1 MTGTRP
7 IESVAIVLYEGFDE
21 LGAIGPYE
29 VLENLPKPGP
39 ISMSH
44 STRSNLPAG

>member
-29 VLENLPKPGP
+29 VLENAPKPGP
-39 ISMSH
+39 ISTLH
-44 STRSNLPAG
+44 STRSNLPAE